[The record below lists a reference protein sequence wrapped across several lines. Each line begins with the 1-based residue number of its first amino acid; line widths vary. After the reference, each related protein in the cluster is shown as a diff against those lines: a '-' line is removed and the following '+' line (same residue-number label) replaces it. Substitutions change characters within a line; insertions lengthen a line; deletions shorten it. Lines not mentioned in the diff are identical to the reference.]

1 MSEAPDE
8 VPEIRQLDSRLF
20 VSTAML
26 APQFDRASRSWPFL
40 GPAADVGV
48 AVTPSTARA
57 T

>member
-48 AVTPSTARA
+48 AVTPSPARA